1 MSSATGE
8 FLSMKESNATSK
20 LQAMLGV
27 NRHTVKKWVTASTN
41 GCVVK
46 NKGQGR
52 KKSMSA
58 EAASTAVDLLLSGEY
73 DGSQQ
78 VAQELRK
85 RGLMRGVLHR
95 TTVAKHAKAKA
106 EQDGHC
112 IVAKRG
118 QPVREFTAK
127 R

>member
-1 MSSATGE
+1 
-8 FLSMKESNATSK
+8 
-20 LQAMLGV
+20 
-27 NRHTVKKWVTASTN
+27 
-41 GCVVK
+41 
-46 NKGQGR
+46 
-52 KKSMSA
+52 MSA

-85 RGLMRGVLHR
+85 RGLTRGVLHR
-95 TTVAKHAKAKA
+95 TTVAKLAKAKA

-112 IVAKRG
+112 SVAKRG

-127 R
+127 QKGATPCLLSRQQNEKLGKRDVHRPKQIHVQVPWNVSEACVMGSQG